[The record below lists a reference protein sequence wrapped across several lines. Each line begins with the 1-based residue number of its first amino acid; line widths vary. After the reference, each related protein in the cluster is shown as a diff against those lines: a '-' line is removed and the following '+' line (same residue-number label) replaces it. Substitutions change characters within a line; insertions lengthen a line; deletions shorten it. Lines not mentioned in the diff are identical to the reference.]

1 MSNPIQ
7 NNKELRT
14 FYGEPTERGSKK
26 QLKKLDQHCRNFIAL
41 SPFLVIA
48 SANAAGA
55 DASPRGDAAG
65 FVKVIDDYTLLVP
78 DRPGNNRVD
87 TLGNILDNPNV
98 GLLFLVPGINETL
111 RVNGKAGITTE
122 EDRLRSFSVKGK
134 TPKTGL
140 VIKVEEVYFHCAKA
154 IIRSKLWAEETK
166 IQKMDFPPFGK
177 ILTDQI
183 DGLSEGDTER
193 VIEEIEESYKI
204 HLY

>member
-1 MSNPIQ
+1 
-7 NNKELRT
+7 
-14 FYGEPTERGSKK
+14 
-26 QLKKLDQHCRNFIAL
+26 
-41 SPFLVIA
+41 
-48 SANAAGA
+48 
-55 DASPRGDAAG
+55 
-65 FVKVIDDYTLLVP
+65 
-78 DRPGNNRVD
+78 
-87 TLGNILDNPNV
+87 LGNILDNPNV